1 MSIAKKP
8 ISRRNF
14 VASAALGA
22 LSAATLNA
30 NFAFAAA
37 APTAKY
43 RRYNV
48 ASPQG
53 QKALAS
59 YAKGVEAMLK
69 LPPTHPHNWFR
80 NAFIHF
86 MDCPHGNWWFYVWHR
101 GYLGY
106 FEQTIR
112 KLSGDPTFAIP
123 YWDWTQ
129 SPQIPDAMFDGV
141 LNPASSAFA
150 ATTDNLGIFAGAM
163 RSPLRSYMNT
173 LTPAQVEQLVT
184 RGYSSLD
191 LLWNDV
197 TGYDP
202 KSKTGVSGNMAFAA
216 PCGARFL
223 TRANPKLDE
232 KTAYD
237 CSPFVVTTGLF
248 PKQFWSSDGSASFT
262 SSRTA
267 SHTTAPDGA
276 TKFSIL
282 EGMPHNKTH
291 NYVGGVGPLDPGPYG
306 NMANNLSPIDPL
318 FFLHHSN
325 MDRLWTVWEQKQK
338 RLGLPSL
345 PAGADLDAFSNEPFL
360 FFVDS
365 DGQFKTTAKAGD
377 FIDAAVFGYDYEPG
391 FGSNLASGNP
401 LVAAVGHGAKA
412 QVQAVPAGGTW
423 SASVPAAV
431 VAGHL
436 AQTGSPL
443 VAEVTLSRPS
453 GPSDP
458 REFDVLINAPEGVTA
473 VDAGSPYFAGTIAF
487 FGPVM
492 SHGMHAEHMSGDATF
507 AVPIPRQPAL
517 FTEMKGAASPLKI
530 RVVPSQSAIS
540 SPTAPTLK
548 TVTIKSL

>member
-1 MSIAKKP
+1 MFNS
-8 ISRRNF
+8 S
-14 VASAALGA
+14 SAG
-22 LSAATLNA
+22 
-30 NFAFAAA
+30 A
-37 APTAKY
+37 APKPAAKY

-112 KLSGDPTFAIP
+112 KLSGDPSFAIP

-129 SPQIPDAMFDGV
+129 SPQIPAAMFDGV
-141 LNPASSAFA
+141 LDPANAAFA
-150 ATTDNLGIFAGAM
+150 ATTENLAVFAGAM
-163 RSPLRSYMNT
+163 RDPLRGYMDT

-197 TGYDP
+197 TGYNP
-202 KSKTGVSGNMAFAA
+202 QTKTAVSGNMAYAN

-223 TRANPKLDE
+223 TRSNPKLDA

-237 CSPFVVTTGLF
+237 CGSFVVTTGLL
-248 PKQFWSSDGSASFT
+248 PKQFWSSDTNASFT

-267 SHTTAPDGA
+267 SHTTAPDN
-276 TKFSIL
+276 TNKFSIL

-291 NYVGGVGPLDPGPYG
+291 NNVGGVGPLDPGPYG

-325 MDRLWTVWEQKQK
+325 MDRLWSVWEQKQQ
-338 RLGLPSL
+338 RLGLPAL
-345 PAGADLDAFSNEPFL
+345 PTGADLDAFANEPFL

-365 DGQFKTTAKAGD
+365 DGQFKSNAKAGD
-377 FIDAAVFGYDYEPG
+377 FIDTAVFGYDYEPG
-391 FGSNLASGNP
+391 FGSSLASGS
-401 LVAAVGHGAKA
+401 LVEAAVGRGAKA
-412 QVQAVPAGGTW
+412 QILATSSGDTW
-423 SASVPAAV
+423 SASVPAAAV
-431 VAGHL
+431 TGHL

-443 VAEVTLSRPS
+443 VAEVTLTRPT

-458 REFDVLINAPEGVTA
+458 REFDVLINAPDSVTA
-473 VDAGSPYFAGTIAF
+473 VEAGSPYFAGTIAF

-492 SHGMHAEHMSGDATF
+492 SHGGHAAHMSGDTTF
-507 AVPIPRQPAL
+507 AVPIPRQPVL
-517 FTEMKGAASPLKI
+517 FSAIKGAASPLRV
-530 RVVPSQSAIS
+530 RVVPSKGALS

-548 TVTIKSL
+548 AVTIKTL